1 MNAGGRGGG
10 AKGDVKTPIRS
21 RVGESKMED
30 GRLLAFKS
38 RVSTS
43 AFVKVE
49 VLLVWL

>member
-1 MNAGGRGGG
+1 MNAGGSGGG
-10 AKGDVKTPIRS
+10 AKGEVKTPIWS
-21 RVGESKMED
+21 RVEESEIEG

-49 VLLVWL
+49 VLLV